1 MRFRRDPLANPEQL
15 ISMVHRYVSYRVGD
29 GAEAEDIT
37 SDVFERAI
45 RYRDSYDPSRG
56 EPRAWLIGIA
66 RRSIAAAPRPLVV
79 DAARYDPQAPGRLDE
94 EVEQRMTLRA
104 ALAGLSDRD
113 QELLAL
119 RYGADLTARQIG
131 ELLDLKVNAVEV
143 SLHRALARLREILE
157 SEGIEAAR
165 GLLASL

>member
-29 GAEAEDIT
+29 GAEADDIT

-66 RRSIAAAPRPLVV
+66 RRSIAAASRPLVV
-79 DAARYDPQAPGRLDE
+79 DAGRYDTQAPGRLDE
-94 EVEQRMTLRA
+94 EVERRMTLRA

>member
-29 GAEAEDIT
+29 GAEADDIT

-45 RYRDSYDPSRG
+45 RYRNSYDPSRG

-66 RRSIAAAPRPLVV
+66 RRCIAAAPRPLVV
-79 DAARYDPQAPGRLDE
+79 DAARYDAQAPGRLDE

>member
-1 MRFRRDPLANPEQL
+1 MRFRRDPLANPKQL

-29 GAEAEDIT
+29 GAEADDIT

-56 EPRAWLIGIA
+56 EPGAWLIGIA

-79 DAARYDPQAPGRLDE
+79 DAARYDAQAPGRLAE
-94 EVEQRMTLRA
+94 EVAQRVTLRE
-104 ALAGLSDRD
+104 ALPGLSGRD

-119 RYGADLTARQIG
+119 RYGADLPARQIG
-131 ELLDLKVNAVEV
+131 QLLDLTVNAVEV
-143 SLHRALARLREILE
+143 RLPSPQARLRE
-157 SEGIEAAR
+157 
-165 GLLASL
+165 